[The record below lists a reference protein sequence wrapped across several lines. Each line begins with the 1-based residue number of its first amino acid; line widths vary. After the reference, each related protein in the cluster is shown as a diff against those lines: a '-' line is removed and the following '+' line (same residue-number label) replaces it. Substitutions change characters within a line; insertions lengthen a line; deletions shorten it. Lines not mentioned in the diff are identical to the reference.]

1 MSRLRHWA
9 PAAAAF
15 VVVLGVWESTVAV
28 LGIESF
34 VLPRPSEIVGSFI
47 ETADVI
53 WAAAWNTLVEAMGG
67 FVVGVVL
74 GVVAALAAARWSGVR
89 RGLVPLATAASA
101 MPIVALAPIMNQWFR
116 STSPVSKMMVVSVIV
131 FFPVLINTVRGL
143 TEVDP
148 SELELM
154 RSMASTPRQVLTR
167 VRVPSA
173 LPYLFNALKV
183 ATALSLI
190 GAIVAEYFGGPQDVL
205 GQYIINR
212 ANLFQF
218 ADAWA
223 AILAASIL
231 GITLYLLVVLAERV
245 VMPWHVSVRGGEP

>member
-9 PAAAAF
+9 PAAVAF
-15 VVVLGVWESTVAV
+15 VVVLAVWEVAV
-28 LGIESF
+28 VVFGIESF
-34 VLPRPSEIVGSFI
+34 VLPRPSEIADSFV
-47 ETADVI
+47 ETGDVI
-53 WAAAWNTLVEAMGG
+53 WAAGWNTLLEALGG
-67 FVVGVVL
+67 FAIGVVL
-74 GVVAALAAARWSGVR
+74 GVTAALAAARWAGVR
-89 RGLVPLATAASA
+89 RGLLPLATAASA

-148 SELELM
+148 GELELM

-173 LPYLFNALKV
+173 LPYFFNALKV

-218 ADAWA
+218 PDAWA
-223 AILAASIL
+223 AILVASIL
-231 GITLYLLVVLAERV
+231 GITLYLLVVLAERL
-245 VMPWHVSVRGGEP
+245 VMPWHVSVRKAES